1 VVKQIQRT
9 LSPDLVALAVSHLPA
24 VPTGFMRLL
33 EIRLIMKQV
42 RDLPAL
48 VPAIVH
54 RQRTPLPV
62 VTSVLAA
69 RDPLVSLSTWIALL
83 ELDPML
89 NANIRCLH
97 L

>member
-1 VVKQIQRT
+1 VVKQIPRT
-9 LSPDLVALAVSHLPA
+9 LSLGLVALAVSHPPT
-24 VPTGFMRLL
+24 VPTGFVRLL
-33 EIRLIMKQV
+33 EIRLILKQV

-54 RQRTPLPV
+54 RQRTLLPV

-69 RDPLVSLSTWIALL
+69 RDPLVSFMNWIALL
-83 ELDPML
+83 KLDPML